1 MSRDEVVEAEIRLAR
16 SVMIKTTYNDL
27 VDSQRRCVKKEEK
40 STSASRSVLRNA
52 RLSSS
57 GLAGLG
63 AGIQGPTGLGLW
75 PPLWSSRSVYLG
87 REIGCHGVSSVTQNR
102 KQNGLVRLHIF
113 HNWD

>member
-40 STSASRSVLRNA
+40 STSASRSVLRDA
-52 RLSSS
+52 GLSSS

-63 AGIQGPTGLGLW
+63 AGVKGPIGLGLW

-87 REIGCHGVSSVTQNR
+87 R
-102 KQNGLVRLHIF
+102 
-113 HNWD
+113 